1 MAKLT
6 TEQASQHRKALALV
20 DLDRDLTLTEREF
33 VIDHYMETADAR
45 LDGAFFTPEGLAR
58 DMSIEVCG
66 RRVIDLCAGIGRLA
80 FACRDTDWE
89 RVNNE
94 PPRELVCVERNP
106 EYVRVGKKVLPEAT
120 WILGDVFDV
129 PGMDLGDPFDIAIGN
144 PPYGAVA
151 RGGRTAPRYTGG
163 RFEYHV
169 IDIAATVA
177 RRGVFIVPQEM
188 APFRYSGRTSFTEER
203 IDAYNRFER
212 QTGITLGP
220 SVGIDTS
227 HYLNEWRDAAPR
239 TEIVCADYANAHHSG
254 TAPAVRLAPEPRPS
268 RDWTGM
274 GATDFST
281 RPKAAQV
288 AMFDVGDDAAT
299 GTIGLFD
306 V

>member
-6 TEQASQHRKALALV
+6 NEQATQHRKALALV

-45 LDGAFFTPEGLAR
+45 LDGAFFTPDGLAR
-58 DMSIEVCG
+58 DMSIEVNG
-66 RRVIDLCAGIGRLA
+66 KRVIDLCAGIGRLA

-89 RVNNE
+89 RLNNE
-94 PPRELVCVERNP
+94 QPRELVCVERNP

-129 PGMDLGDPFDIAIGN
+129 PGMDLGGPFDTAIGN

-151 RGGRTAPRYTGG
+151 RGGRAAPRYTGG

-169 IDIAATVA
+169 IDIAATIA
-177 RRGVFIVPQEM
+177 HRGVFIVPQEM

-203 IDAYNRFER
+203 TDAYNRFER
-212 QTGITLGP
+212 QTGITLGHT
-220 SVGIDTS
+220 VGIDTS

-239 TEIVCADYANAHHSG
+239 TEIVRANYTNARHSG
-254 TAPAVRLAPEPRPS
+254 TAPAARPAPEPQPS
-268 RDWTGM
+268 RAWTGM
-274 GATDFST
+274 GAIDFNT

-288 AMFDVGDDAAT
+288 AMFDTGDDKST

-306 V
+306 I